1 MNPSVANRQDAKAL
15 VCEIDEEYDKIKHT
29 LKDVV
34 ISEDLSSYSHELKT
48 DAGGPFTGFGVIKRS
63 EIAAGY
69 YSAPAGTR
77 VAEHT
82 HEAVEY
88 YIVSEGRVRC
98 IQDGEPFEA
107 GVGEAIRILGG
118 VSHITEIIE
127 DAKFIVVTIP
137 SDIGMP
143 NAPL

>member
-1 MNPSVANRQDAKAL
+1 
-15 VCEIDEEYDKIKHT
+15 
-29 LKDVV
+29 
-34 ISEDLSSYSHELKT
+34 LKT
-48 DAGGPFTGFGVIKRS
+48 DAGGPFTGFGIIKRN
-63 EIAAGY
+63 EVAAGY

-77 VAEHT
+77 VAEHV

-118 VSHITEIIE
+118 VSHVTEIIE

-137 SDIGMP
+137 ADIGMP